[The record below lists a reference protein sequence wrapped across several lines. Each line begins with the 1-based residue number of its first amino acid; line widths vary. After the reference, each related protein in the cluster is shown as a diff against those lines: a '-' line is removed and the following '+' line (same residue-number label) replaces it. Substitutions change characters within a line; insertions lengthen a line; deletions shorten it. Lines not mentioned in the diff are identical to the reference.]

1 MRVTLSGFLSYY
13 FLNMPW
19 QKKLDFLRFFGKIAF
34 TCCSF
39 IGNGSRGTQ
48 TWFYHFLRMLAYLWK
63 RSEIKRTSLSWEK
76 WFFLFQGRFS
86 DKIIE
91 NVKKNT
97 TFFLGRFWEI
107 WLIEKLRFNN
117 RKSFYETDFHF
128 WALKRSAVFL
138 TGFFLAKNS

>member
-1 MRVTLSGFLSYY
+1 MRVIPSGFLRYY

-19 QKKLDFLRFFGKIAF
+19 QKKLDFLRFFRKIAF

-39 IGNGSRGTQ
+39 TRNSSRGTQ
-48 TWFYHFLRMLAYLWK
+48 TWFYHFLMMLAYLWK
-63 RSEIKRTSLSWEK
+63 RLEIERTSQSWEN
-76 WFFLFQGRFS
+76 WFFLVQGRFS

-91 NVKKNT
+91 IVKKKH
-97 TFFLGRFWEI
+97 FFLGRFWEI

-128 WALKRSAVFL
+128 WALKRSVVV
-138 TGFFLAKNS
+138 